1 MRPCFKI
8 AAEALES
15 ACLAYIRP
23 WVQFLYSRRR
33 MKERKKKERK
43 PAGRRKRR
51 GKLALFL

>member
-33 MKERKKKERK
+33 MKERKKERK